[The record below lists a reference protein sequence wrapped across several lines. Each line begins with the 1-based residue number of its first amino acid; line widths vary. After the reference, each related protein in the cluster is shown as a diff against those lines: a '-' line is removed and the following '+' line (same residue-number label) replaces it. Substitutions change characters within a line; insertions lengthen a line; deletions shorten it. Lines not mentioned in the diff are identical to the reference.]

1 MAKAKQEVVDFKSWY
16 TQVGAEVGALRGKE
30 YVSVCPECGKSKWHI
45 NRETGQHHCKTCGFE
60 GNHYTFMQ
68 WMMDQGTQSGIE
80 EIAAERGVSVASLQ
94 YAEMFKF
101 DDEWWL
107 PVFNEDRLITLRK
120 WVPPTGTKGE
130 KNYKAGIVYNLPKVA
145 LEGTFLYQLATT
157 KKCNKVVLCEG
168 PWDAIALYD
177 SLDLTDPTKLPFSI
191 WATPSATI
199 FRKKWQPKFSGKVV
213 YLAYDNDKAGKDGI
227 ELANTELREHCLETK
242 QIKWPE
248 GLADGYDVRDLYK
261 EKLGE
266 TAEILFSYFEHH
278 QPEAERPVR
287 MKYSEIV
294 ADIKRLGIKTN
305 QQFMDVFNCI
315 LATAWVSHLEGDPLW
330 MYVVGAPGCL
340 SGDTIVE
347 INRAGKSYKERL
359 DKVVQRFNGGS
370 GKSKNGVRSWDLSIP
385 TMIRGRDEDGCVRL
399 MRIAAAIPSGKKEVF
414 KLITVSG
421 QNIEATAD
429 HQFLTVGGWKKLS
442 EITTKDK
449 VCIDVGV
456 QKMDKTKLNK
466 KGNYPQVQGL
476 KGHPYAGRRFAVCK
490 HRLMYEAV
498 TNGYTYEDFIKTLRT
513 ETPRG
518 IVWLKPEQIIHH
530 KDENSMNYQFDNLE
544 LVESNKEHAELHCK
558 QGRFR
563 DVLAKTDFVK
573 IKSIKKVGI
582 KETYDLTIDHP
593 THNFL
598 ANGIVVHNS
607 GKTLL
612 TNSLY
617 NSPHTVHVSKVTAT
631 QLVSGRNGE
640 DGTDPSLIPKLD
652 NLTLVMKDYTEIID
666 MGGGEQ
672 AALLSVLRG
681 AYDRT
686 LFRPSGI
693 GLPRHY
699 RSKFSIVAGVTGK
712 IYQTTQAS
720 LGERFLR
727 IHLDPVGGKDPSDQ
741 IAASMIASQTNP
753 DLGMMLSP
761 FVSSYIDYLK
771 DTIEQPPTLT
781 KAQQLKLIPI
791 VRVVAHLRE
800 ATAVG
805 RERED
810 LEAPPE
816 IETGARTA
824 NQLQKLARG
833 LCVVL
838 QKPHVDEHI
847 FGILRRVARDTCRGY
862 YQSILNLCDKTKVGC
877 TPNLLANRLNLSLS
891 PVRRKLMVL
900 KQLEI
905 LKSVSVK
912 SGKSGRPEE
921 NWQLHPGFAEIWR
934 KSGIGQ

>member
-1 MAKAKQEVVDFKSWY
+1 MAKAQEVVDFKQWY
-16 TQVGAEVGALRGKE
+16 VQVGAEVGPLRGKE
-30 YVSVCPECGKSKWHI
+30 YVSTCPECDKNKWHI
-45 NRETGQHHCKTCGFE
+45 NRQTGQHHCKTCGFE

-68 WMMDQGTQSGIE
+68 WMMDQGTHSGIE
-80 EIAAERGVSVASLQ
+80 EVAAERGVSVASLQ
-94 YAEMFKF
+94 YAEMFKYG
-101 DDEWWL
+101 DEWWL

-130 KNYKAGIVYNLPKVA
+130 KGYKAGIVYNLPKVA

-199 FRKKWQPKFSGKVV
+199 FRKKWQPKFSGKIV
-213 YLAYDNDKAGKDGI
+213 YLAYDCDKAGKEGM
-227 ELANTELREHCLETK
+227 ELAKTELKEHCLETK
-242 QIKWPE
+242 QIRWPE
-248 GLADGYDVRDLYK
+248 GTTEGYDVRDLYK

-266 TAEILFSYFEHH
+266 TSEILFSYFEHH

-287 MKYSEIV
+287 MKYADIV
-294 ADIKRLGIKTN
+294 SDIKRLGIKTN

-330 MYVVGAPGCL
+330 MYVVGAPG
-340 SGDTIVE
+340 
-347 INRAGKSYKERL
+347 
-359 DKVVQRFNGGS
+359 
-370 GKSKNGVRSWDLSIP
+370 
-385 TMIRGRDEDGCVRL
+385 
-399 MRIAAAIPSGKKEVF
+399 
-414 KLITVSG
+414 
-421 QNIEATAD
+421 
-429 HQFLTVGGWKKLS
+429 
-442 EITTKDK
+442 
-449 VCIDVGV
+449 
-456 QKMDKTKLNK
+456 
-466 KGNYPQVQGL
+466 
-476 KGHPYAGRRFAVCK
+476 
-490 HRLMYEAV
+490 
-498 TNGYTYEDFIKTLRT
+498 
-513 ETPRG
+513 
-518 IVWLKPEQIIHH
+518 
-530 KDENSMNYQFDNLE
+530 
-544 LVESNKEHAELHCK
+544 
-558 QGRFR
+558 
-563 DVLAKTDFVK
+563 
-573 IKSIKKVGI
+573 
-582 KETYDLTIDHP
+582 
-593 THNFL
+593 
-598 ANGIVVHNS
+598 S

-640 DGTDPSLIPKLD
+640 DGTDPSLIPRLD
-652 NLTLVMKDYTEIID
+652 NMTLVMKDYTEIID

-699 RSKFSIVAGVTGK
+699 RSKFSIIAGVTSK

-761 FVSSYIDYLK
+761 FVSSYLDYLK
-771 DTIEQPPTLT
+771 DTVETPPMLS
-781 KAQQLKLIPI
+781 KAMQMKLIPI
-791 VRVVAHLRE
+791 VRAVAHLRA

-824 NQLQKLARG
+824 NQLQKLAGG
-833 LCVVL
+833 LCVIL
-838 QKPHVDEHI
+838 QKKQADDHV
-847 FGILRRVARDTCRGY
+847 FNILRRVARDTCRGY
-862 YQSILNLCDKTKVGC
+862 YQDILNLCVKTKTGC
-877 TPNLLANRLNLSLS
+877 TPNLMAHRLNLTLS

-905 LKSVSVK
+905 LKSISVK

-934 KSGIGQ
+934 KSGIGV